1 MTPISQHCRGFHV
14 PASAARVYK
23 VHELDQLE
31 SQEPV
36 APIDRIADRV
46 SSITL
51 RWVKAQTYHYFEF
64 NYITLFVPM

>member
-1 MTPISQHCRGFHV
+1 M

-31 SQEPV
+31 SREPA
-36 APIDRIADRV
+36 APIDVIADRV
-46 SSITL
+46 SSITI

-64 NYITLFVPM
+64 NHITLVVPM